1 VLELDPIANT
11 PDENGVLGFKKVGYD
26 IYKDPVTDD
35 GTKKSLKGR
44 CAVHIENGE
53 YVVKIQC
60 NEEEEKGGILQTIY
74 EDGIFHNQTT
84 LTEIRE
90 RINKLVEVV

>member
-1 VLELDPIANT
+1 
-11 PDENGVLGFKKVGYD
+11 
-26 IYKDPVTDD
+26 
-35 GTKKSLKGR
+35 LKGR

-60 NEEEEKGGILQTIY
+60 DEEEEKGGILQTIY
-74 EDGIFHNQTT
+74 ENGQFYNQTT

-90 RINKLVEVV
+90 RINKLVDVEQIG

>member
-1 VLELDPIANT
+1 MDGHTVIGKEKI
-11 PDENGVLGFKKVGYD
+11 GYD

-44 CAVHIENGE
+44 CAVHIEDGE

-60 NEEEEKGGILQTIY
+60 SEEEEKGGELRIIY
-74 EDGIFHNQTT
+74 ENGKFYNQET
-84 LTEIRE
+84 LTQIRE
-90 RINKLVEVV
+90 RIDNLVEVSESVEV